1 MSIASEYAKERKSF
15 GSILAEHEGVQ
26 WMLGEAAMEIH
37 TGRLL
42 TMYAAWKL
50 DQGDRAR
57 KEVSMAK
64 VAVADTLHLAVDT
77 AIQLHGALGY
87 SLDTPLAAWYTHI
100 RSQRLVD
107 GPDEVHKWITG
118 KNVIRAFKKDGTTAA
133 AAGGD
138 LL

>member
-1 MSIASEYAKERKSF
+1 MPGSELERRYPYGFNDLANAVYPIVSARPDLRRAYEGSDEVRPGVVAIA
-15 GSILAEHEGVQ
+15 H
-26 WMLGEAAMEIH
+26 
-37 TGRLL
+37 
-42 TMYAAWKL
+42 
-50 DQGDRAR
+50 
-57 KEVSMAK
+57 
-64 VAVADTLHLAVDT
+64 
-77 AIQLHGALGY
+77 ALGY

-133 AAGGD
+133 ACGGD

>member
-1 MSIASEYAKERKSF
+1 MKRIELVVAANKKTAGDIIHEVASGRD
-15 GSILAEHEGVQ
+15 
-26 WMLGEAAMEIH
+26 AAF
-37 TGRLL
+37 
-42 TMYAAWKL
+42 
-50 DQGDRAR
+50 
-57 KEVSMAK
+57 SMGANM
-64 VAVADTLHLAVDT
+64 VHDVVDT